1 MFMVFFFLMI
11 RPPPRSTLTDTLFP
25 YTTLFRS
32 CAPRRDRHADD
43 RGHGRLHLVPDADR
57 PRGRRLWRGRD
68 SSCRHAL
75 LPRGGALYPQGL
87 STPGRSPRP
96 APPGVFGG
104 SVPGLRFAFLE
115 VGERLLVRKRV
126 VLGKGWPVRVDLG
139 GGCVIKKKK
148 KKQ

>member
-57 PRGRRLWRGRD
+57 PRCRRLWRGRD

-75 LPRGGALYPQGL
+75 LPRGGALSPQGL
-87 STPGRSPRP
+87 LTLGRSPRP
-96 APPGVFGG
+96 APPGALLP
-104 SVPGLRFAFLE
+104 SVLRLRLA
-115 VGERLLVRKRV
+115 VTVAVERLLGLCCSSCRA
-126 VLGKGWPVRVDLG
+126 WPRAHPSAG
-139 GGCVIKKKK
+139 
-148 KKQ
+148 